1 MSIDIL
7 TVALLG
13 IATAVI
19 CVILKQY
26 KPEFSAALAI
36 GFSVILLLYLLTK
49 ITPIVRALETLAAQS
64 GIPSEFFSAITK
76 ALGISI
82 LVGLACDSCVDAG
95 QNSLASNI
103 ELAGKIAIVLICIP
117 LIGEIVEVVKKLL
130 V

>member
-1 MSIDIL
+1 MNIDII

-13 IATAVI
+13 MVTAVI

-36 GFSVILLLYLLTK
+36 GFSVILMLYLLTR
-49 ITPIVRALETLAAQS
+49 ITPIVNALETLANQS
-64 GIPSEFFSAITK
+64 GIPTEFFTAVTK

-103 ELAGKIAIVLICIP
+103 ELAGKIAIVLLCIP

-130 V
+130 I

>member
-1 MSIDIL
+1 MSIDII

-13 IATAVI
+13 MTTAVI

-26 KPEFSAALAI
+26 KPEFSTALAI
-36 GFSVILLLYLLTK
+36 GFSVILLLYLLSR
-49 ITPIVRALETLAAQS
+49 ITPIVKALESLASQS
-64 GIPSEFFSAITK
+64 GIPTEFFSAVTK

-82 LVGLACDSCVDAG
+82 LVGLSCDSCVDAG

-103 ELAGKIAIVLICIP
+103 ELAGKIAIVLLCIP

>member
-1 MSIDIL
+1 MSIDIIA
-7 TVALLG
+7 VALLG
-13 IATAVI
+13 MMTAVI

-36 GFSVILLLYLLTK
+36 GFSVILMLYLLSR
-49 ITPIVRALETLAAQS
+49 ITPIVKALETLATQS
-64 GIPSEFFSAITK
+64 GIPTKFFSAVTK

-82 LVGLACDSCVDAG
+82 LVGLACDSCTDVG

-103 ELAGKIAIVLICIP
+103 ELAGKIAIVLLCIP

-130 V
+130 I

>member
-1 MSIDIL
+1 MSIDII

-13 IATAVI
+13 MITAVI

-36 GFSVILLLYLLTK
+36 GFSVILLLYLLTR
-49 ITPIVRALETLAAQS
+49 ITPIVKALETLATQS
-64 GIPSEFFSAITK
+64 GIPTEFFSAVTK

-82 LVGLACDSCVDAG
+82 LVGLSCDSCVDAG

-103 ELAGKIAIVLICIP
+103 ELAGKIAIVLLCIP

>member
-1 MSIDIL
+1 MSIDII

-13 IATAVI
+13 MITAVI

-26 KPEFSAALAI
+26 TPEFSAALAI
-36 GFSVILLLYLLTK
+36 GFSVILLLYLLTR
-49 ITPIVRALETLAAQS
+49 ITPIVKALETLATQS
-64 GIPSEFFSAITK
+64 GIPTEFFSAVTK

-82 LVGLACDSCVDAG
+82 LVGLSCDSCVDAG

-103 ELAGKIAIVLICIP
+103 ELAGKIAIVLLCIP

>member
-1 MSIDIL
+1 MSIDII

-13 IATAVI
+13 MATAVI

-36 GFSVILLLYLLTK
+36 GFSVILLLYLLSK
-49 ITPIVRALETLAAQS
+49 INPIVKALETLATQS
-64 GIPSEFFSAITK
+64 GIPTEFFSAVTK

-82 LVGLACDSCVDAG
+82 LVGLSCDSCTDAG

-103 ELAGKIAIVLICIP
+103 ELAGKIAIVLLCIP

>member
-1 MSIDIL
+1 MSIDII

-13 IATAVI
+13 MATAVI

-26 KPEFSAALAI
+26 KPELSAALAI

-49 ITPIVRALETLAAQS
+49 ITPIVRALETLASQS
-64 GIPSEFFSAITK
+64 GIPTEFFTAVTK

-82 LVGLACDSCVDAG
+82 LVGLSCDCCTDAG

-103 ELAGKIAIVLICIP
+103 ELAGKIAIVLLCIP
-117 LIGEIVEVVKKLL
+117 LIGEIVGVVKKLL
-130 V
+130 I